1 MIRQYRNNAAHIGAV
16 RNAHLYI
23 KDINKFKSYFELYH
37 YITQRS
43 LEDTYK
49 HFNGTVS
56 DKSKEYFCKVAQ
68 FDTYCKDFVKALNTP
83 FGYKLAR
90 YKNLS
95 INELFDKNAQLPTKE
110 TGAIEESA
118 TACN

>member
-23 KDINKFKSYFELYH
+23 KDIKCFDSYFELYH

-43 LEDTYK
+43 LEATYK
-49 HFNGTVS
+49 HFNETVT
-56 DKSKEYFCKVAQ
+56 DKSKVYFRNVAQ
-68 FDTYCKDFVKALNTP
+68 FGTYCKDLVKALNTP

-95 INELFDKNAQLPTKE
+95 INELFDKNAQQPTKE
-110 TGAIEESA
+110 TAEIKEFA
-118 TACN
+118 DACK